1 MRSRWARYKSSE
13 CVTIIFLPSIIHVAR
28 HRGKTNGEANR
39 RTPDDGNAIANSAL
53 KVSTRVDVTRFI
65 STRTSKCLCSPV
77 ALERSLP
84 AIEVLFSRF
93 LYGWMPPEVGQGMLW
108 EGGLKGAR
116 RWKTHGRSE
125 PQIRSGGGP
134 Y

>member
-1 MRSRWARYKSSE
+1 MRVVGPCGPDGPDTKAQSVLLYNIPAEY
-13 CVTIIFLPSIIHVAR
+13 IHVAR
-28 HRGKTNGEANR
+28 HRGKTNGEVNR

-84 AIEVLFSRF
+84 AMEVRCSRF
-93 LYGWMPPEVGQGMLW
+93 LYGRMPPDVGQGMLW
-108 EGGLKGAR
+108 EGGLKGA
-116 RWKTHGRSE
+116 
-125 PQIRSGGGP
+125 
-134 Y
+134 